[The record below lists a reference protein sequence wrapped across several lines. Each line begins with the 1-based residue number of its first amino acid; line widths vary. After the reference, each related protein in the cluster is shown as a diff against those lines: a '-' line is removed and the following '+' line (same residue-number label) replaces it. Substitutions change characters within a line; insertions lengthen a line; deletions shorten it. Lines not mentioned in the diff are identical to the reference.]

1 MTSALVDQFGAIQRR
16 SWGHDALYHQG
27 RLFVLFDN
35 GDLVGKWPDSR
46 RSALL
51 ASDLDVRPFV
61 ADDSPGE
68 AMWLRVPLVSFSDVS
83 DAIRTASPT
92 VRRACMILSCHS
104 GGVCS
109 AMGELPKVSIVV
121 IVPPIHF
128 S

>member
-1 MTSALVDQFGAIQRR
+1 MNAAAIQESLTSALVDQFGAIQRR

-83 DAIRTASPT
+83 DAISLSLEAAEYVHSPAGAPKT
-92 VRRACMILSCHS
+92 KRRRS
-104 GGVCS
+104 
-109 AMGELPKVSIVV
+109 
-121 IVPPIHF
+121 
-128 S
+128 